1 MTSDELK
8 KLLEARA
15 IIDTPNICNSCYAE
29 GFRNAFD
36 IMWPLIEALEFYKD
50 IQKNHSFIFDNE
62 QSSRAQIYEKYKE
75 YSIGDVGVLA
85 HKTLLDLEQKLKGTE

>member
-36 IMWPLIEALEFYKD
+36 IMWPLVEALEFYSQGGYNFRD
-50 IQKNHSFIFDNE
+50 GS
-62 QSSRAQIYEKYKE
+62 
-75 YSIGDVGVLA
+75 LA
-85 HKTLLDLEQKLKGTE
+85 RKRLTDLEQKLKGSV